1 MMTNIT
7 KQHVFF
13 VDDES
18 KVCKIVGRTLE
29 QVGLKVSCFTS
40 AAECLKQLRFRTCD
54 LLITDVKMPEMDGIE
69 LLKKV
74 RQFAPWLPVLVIT
87 GYDDIPTAVT
97 AIKTGAVDFIKK
109 PLVKKSIIS
118 KVKSILQ
125 QSTFDDSYIGKPLTK
140 SETKVLKLIIDGKSN
155 KEIAHLLYRSK
166 RTIELHRGHLMH
178 KLGVNNLVGL
188 VKRAMMIGLVELP
201 IKKTNQGRLK
211 GGRTP

>member
-1 MMTNIT
+1 MMTNIR

-29 QVGLKVSCFTS
+29 QVGLKVSCFTR
-40 AAECLKQLRFRTCD
+40 ATDCLKQLRLQMCD

-69 LLKKV
+69 LLTNV

-87 GYDDIPTAVT
+87 GYGDIPTAVT

-118 KVKSILQ
+118 KIKSILQ

-140 SETKVLKLIIDGKSN
+140 SETKILKLIIDGKSN
-155 KEIAHLLYRSK
+155 KEIAHLLCRSK
-166 RTIELHRGHLMH
+166 RTIEFHRRNIMH

-188 VKRAMMIGLVELP
+188 VKRAVMIGMVEIP
-201 IKKTNQGRLK
+201 IKNKSKQPK
-211 GGRTP
+211 